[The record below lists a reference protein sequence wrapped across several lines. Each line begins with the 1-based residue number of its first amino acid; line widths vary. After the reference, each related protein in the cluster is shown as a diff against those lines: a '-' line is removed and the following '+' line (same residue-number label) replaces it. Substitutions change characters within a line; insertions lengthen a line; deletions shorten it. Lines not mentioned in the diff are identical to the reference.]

1 MKICVY
7 GAGAIGGYLG
17 AKLALAGAQVTLI
30 ARGPHLAAMKEKGL
44 TLITG
49 GDTFVCHPFCT
60 ADPAEAGPQDYVI
73 MTLKAHSVPPAIDAM
88 RPLFGPETA
97 AVTAMNGVPWWY
109 FQGFE
114 GPWRDRRLN
123 TLDPD
128 GRLTAAIPITRVIG
142 CVVYPA
148 AEIVEPGV
156 VKHIEGDRF
165 MLGEP
170 DGSRSPRVAK
180 LSEALTRV
188 GVKSPVRPRIRD
200 DIWLKLW
207 GNLSFNPLSALT
219 QATLVRI
226 ATDPGTRA
234 IVRAMMVEAEVVARK
249 LGVKFPVDV
258 DTRIKWAAEVGEHKT
273 SMLQDLERGRPMEID
288 ALLGGVVEMARLVEI
303 PTPAM
308 DIVLALVRQRAQIAG
323 AYPA

>member
-17 AKLALAGAQVTLI
+17 AKLALAGADVSLI
-30 ARGPHLAAMKEKGL
+30 ARGPHLAAMKAKGL
-44 TLITG
+44 TLISG
-49 GDTFVCHPFCT
+49 GDTLVCHPFCT

-73 MTLKAHSVPPAIDAM
+73 ITLKAHSVPPAIDAM

-97 AVTAMNGVPWWY
+97 VVTAMNGVPWWY

-114 GPWRDRRLN
+114 GPWKDRRLN
-123 TLDPD
+123 TLDPE
-128 GRLTAAIPITRVIG
+128 GKLTAAIPIASVIG

-170 DGSRSPRVAK
+170 DGSRSPRVVK
-180 LSEALTRV
+180 LAEALTRV

-207 GNLSFNPLSALT
+207 GNLSFNPVSALT
-219 QATLVRI
+219 HGTLVRI

-234 IVRAMMVEAEVVARK
+234 IVRAMMAEAEAVARK

-303 PTPAM
+303 PTPSM

-323 AYPA
+323 AYPV